1 MASDSELILA
11 SRKAE
16 KVYNDSL
23 TVDLII
29 MDKFDANRRRLLA
42 LGGAALGAAAILPA
56 PAFATLST
64 PRPRILTLNNLHTG
78 ESLRAEFFD
87 GRGYIQDELAR
98 LNHFFRDYR
107 ANKIKSI
114 DPNLFDHSLS
124 VAGTTWHQQTCP
136 AYLWLSFPRYQR

>member
-56 PAFATLST
+56 PAFATLDPPSAYFD
-64 PRPRILTLNNLHTG
+64 
-78 ESLRAEFFD
+78 AE
-87 GRGYIQDELAR
+87 
-98 LNHFFRDYR
+98 
-107 ANKIKSI
+107 
-114 DPNLFDHSLS
+114 
-124 VAGTTWHQQTCP
+124 
-136 AYLWLSFPRYQR
+136 

>member
-56 PAFATLST
+56 PAFATLTIIDEATETLDTDKINYQKVDEIPLDRKST
-64 PRPRILTLNNLHTG
+64 
-78 ESLRAEFFD
+78 
-87 GRGYIQDELAR
+87 R
-98 LNHFFRDYR
+98 LNSSH
-107 ANKIKSI
+107 IQKSRM
-114 DPNLFDHSLS
+114 PSS
-124 VAGTTWHQQTCP
+124 A
-136 AYLWLSFPRYQR
+136 

>member
-29 MDKFDANRRRLLA
+29 MDKLDANRRRLLA

-78 ESLRAEFFD
+78 ASLRAVVFV
-87 GRGYIQDELAR
+87 GRGYFQDDLAR
-98 LNHFFRDYR
+98 LKHFLRVYR
-107 ANKIKSI
+107 AN
-114 DPNLFDHSLS
+114 
-124 VAGTTWHQQTCP
+124 
-136 AYLWLSFPRYQR
+136 

>member
-1 MASDSELILA
+1 MRSAVSANVLPLPGNISVVASDSELIPA

-64 PRPRILTLNNLHTG
+64 PVRVFLTLNNLHTG

-87 GRGYIQDELAR
+87 GRGYIQ
-98 LNHFFRDYR
+98 
-107 ANKIKSI
+107 
-114 DPNLFDHSLS
+114 
-124 VAGTTWHQQTCP
+124 G
-136 AYLWLSFPRYQR
+136 